1 MGGPSMDLVAL
12 GLRPIDELPAPER
25 SAFEAA
31 EACSPPPSPPPLP
44 EGWQPA
50 VIFATGRRYYVHAA
64 SGRTSWQ
71 IPSKIP
77 PEVAISPRSAP
88 LTADAR
94 VLNPGR
100 GGSAGTPSLEVEAE
114 AAPEWDQVIDPNS

>member
-1 MGGPSMDLVAL
+1 MDLVAL
-12 GLRPIDELPAPER
+12 SLRPIDELPAPER

-31 EACSPPPSPPPLP
+31 EARSPPPSPPPLP

-71 IPSKIP
+71 IPS
-77 PEVAISPRSAP
+77 EVAISPRSAP
-88 LTADAR
+88 LAADAG
-94 VLNPGR
+94 VLNQGR